1 MKKTLLIIYC
11 ALFLIPCA
19 FFSLGMIIP
28 GAAEAAEGAE
38 MPKLL
43 TSEPNVSVNSDFG
56 LEFEEYFA
64 KSFAYR
70 NKVVDTFSMLK
81 SEIFS
86 DETDQVITGKDDFLF
101 FKETI
106 DDYMGKTT
114 MTDEDINAAADFL
127 FEMYTSAKENGSKF
141 LFVCAPNKNS
151 IYPEMMPSR
160 YIADMENRN
169 IDRLYSELDER
180 GVPYIDLRPILT
192 EAKAEQLIYH
202 KRDTHWNSE
211 GARIAIEAISE
222 KLSLEIDDFSAYEK
236 TQVSDFSGDLDTLL
250 YPGKKMYDSD
260 TAYDFTGKFAY
271 TYAYSNPMDMKI
283 TTRGDGKGKLLM
295 FRDSFANAMIPFF
308 ASSCKET
315 LFDRSSPYNIDRHES
330 YKADYVIVE
339 IAERYLYKLV
349 PTDESDANTEVKE

>member
-19 FFSLGMIIP
+19 FFSLGMMIP

-43 TSEPNVSVNSDFG
+43 TDEPNVSVNSDFG
-56 LEFEEYFA
+56 LQFEEYFA

-70 NKVVDTFSMLK
+70 NRVVDTYSMLK
-81 SEIFS
+81 SDIFF
-86 DETDQVITGKDDFLF
+86 DETDQVITGKDGFLF
-101 FKETI
+101 FRETI
-106 DDYMGKTT
+106 DDYMGNPT

-127 FEMYTSAKENGSKF
+127 LKMYTAAKENGSEF

-160 YIADMENRN
+160 YIENSGNRN
-169 IDRLYSELDER
+169 IDRIHSALDDR

-192 EAKAEQLIYH
+192 KAKSEQLIYH

-211 GARIAIEAISE
+211 GARIATEAIAE
-222 KLSLEIDDFSAYEK
+222 KLALGLDDFSLYEK
-236 TQVSDFSGDLDTLL
+236 TEASDFEGDLDTLL
-250 YPGKKMYDSD
+250 YPGRKMYDNN

-271 TYAYSNPMDMKI
+271 TYAYSNPMDMKV
-283 TTRGDGKGKLLM
+283 TTRGAGEGKLLM

-315 LFDRSSPYNIDRHES
+315 LFDRSSPYNIDRHKS

-349 PTDESDANTEVKE
+349 PTDDTNPTSQIKE